1 MSNLKLLVLAT
12 ALPIALGFELPLVPS
27 RVTARACHSPNQRA
41 AELILMKTEASKSE
55 AAELDEGQCFLIDT
69 DEGYVPNPSLS
80 LSIHH
85 QRMHSALS
93 RPGRRKYVCTEDPAE
108 LAWMLGIDVATLTS
122 GPKSDD
128 LELVECHED
137 WSHTG
142 TPQWACSEDGPREDE
157 TTSPAPQ
164 PCQSP
169 HGLQQ
174 LWHWCSPGGH
184 STAREPRPLPR
195 GYPLDPIGRGGGG
208 KGGGRRL
215 GAKQGLRQRSGALPK
230 VADSLPLAIQTP
242 RKFQPLR
249 ILTNPLRKAKS
260 EAADPEAA

>member
-1 MSNLKLLVLAT
+1 
-12 ALPIALGFELPLVPS
+12 
-27 RVTARACHSPNQRA
+27 
-41 AELILMKTEASKSE
+41 
-55 AAELDEGQCFLIDT
+55 
-69 DEGYVPNPSLS
+69 
-80 LSIHH
+80 
-85 QRMHSALS
+85 MHSALS